1 LPYLIARLLSLGGP
15 GILPTLLPEW
25 AALNNRAYRTVPQ
38 YGPVFLRRPTSRRTI
53 PFLHRAG
60 RAAAWRTASQSDA
73 GFGLKYPARPE
84 SVLNAIWISM
94 FVIAFITALIKLL
107 AFGETEI
114 FNSVMQ
120 SLFAMSKT
128 GFEISLGLTGILAL
142 WLGILKIGER
152 CGLVAW
158 LARAIEPLFR
168 RLAPEIPANHPA
180 MGAMVMNMAAN
191 VMGLDNAAT
200 PIGIRAMRAL
210 QELNPT
216 PETATNA
223 QILFLVINTA
233 SVTLFPIAVFTYR
246 AQLGAANPTDVFL
259 PILLSTF
266 AGTLG
271 GLICVA
277 HIQKIN
283 LLDPVVLAY
292 LGGFTLAM
300 AWIVFYFSGLDQAEM
315 RERSA
320 LISNLGLFSV
330 VILFL
335 TVAAIKR
342 VNAYEAFIDG
352 AKEGFQTA
360 VTIIPYLIAMLAA
373 IAALRASGAL
383 DLLIHGIR
391 SGLAHFAIDTRF
403 VDALPTALLKPLSGS
418 GARAMMV
425 DTMQHAGADSF
436 SGRLA
441 CIIQGSSETTFYVL
455 SVYFGA
461 VGIKNMRHALG
472 CGLAA
477 DFIGITA
484 AIATG
489 YWFFG

>member
-1 LPYLIARLLSLGGP
+1 MFLIA
-15 GILPTLLPEW
+15 
-25 AALNNRAYRTVPQ
+25 
-38 YGPVFLRRPTSRRTI
+38 
-53 PFLHRAG
+53 
-60 RAAAWRTASQSDA
+60 
-73 GFGLKYPARPE
+73 
-84 SVLNAIWISM
+84 
-94 FVIAFITALIKLL
+94 FVTALIRLL
-107 AFGETEI
+107 AFGETAI
-114 FNSVMQ
+114 FNSVML
-120 SLFAMSKT
+120 SLFETSKT
-128 GFEISLGLTGILAL
+128 GFEISLGLTGILAF

-152 CGLVAW
+152 CGLMAW
-158 LARAIEPLFR
+158 IARAIEPLLR
-168 RLAPEIPANHPA
+168 RLAPEIPPSHPA
-180 MGAMVMNMAAN
+180 MGAIVMNLAAN

-200 PIGIRAMRAL
+200 PIGIQAMRAL
-210 QELNPT
+210 QELNPN

-259 PILLSTF
+259 PILISTF
-266 AGTLG
+266 VGTLV
-271 GLICVA
+271 GLTCVA
-277 HIQKIN
+277 KIQKIN
-283 LLDPVVLAY
+283 LFDRVVLAY
-292 LGGFTLAM
+292 LGGFTLAI
-300 AWIVFYFSGLDQAEM
+300 AGVVLYFSGLDQSQM
-315 RERSA
+315 REQSA
-320 LISNLGLFSV
+320 LISNFGLFSV

-335 TVAAIKR
+335 TVAALKR
-342 VNAYEAFIDG
+342 INAYEAFIDG

-383 DLLIHGIR
+383 DLLIDSIR
-391 SGLAHFAIDTRF
+391 SGLAHLAIDTRF

-425 DTMQHAGADSF
+425 DTMQNAGADSF

-441 CIIQGSSETTFYVL
+441 CIIQGSTETTFYVL
-455 SVYFGA
+455 SVYFGS

-472 CGLAA
+472 CGLVA
-477 DFIGITA
+477 DFAGITA